1 MSTLFGKERSQ
12 YTGQVKK
19 YTSLFGSLF
28 SDLYIT
34 RKSGD
39 LRKDHVRVPIRF
51 GHGQIRNK
59 SDLPND
65 NLRTGLVLPAMAF
78 ELQSLAKDT
87 TRMVNQNNRI
97 RSGVP
102 EIGNFNEKFSKS
114 PVPYNITYRMGIR
127 TNSIED
133 MLMILEQIIS
143 VFNPQVSIHVIDNND
158 MAIERDITVVLTSDV
173 YDFIDNYEH
182 SMEETRIIQVDL
194 DFVVKG
200 YMYKFEEIKPVLLS
214 VKVDPD
220 VGDYGFT
227 EAKNTTEGYV
237 QQAAT
242 DNIGN
247 LLSGATQGG

>member
-1 MSTLFGKERSQ
+1 MSTLFGKGRAQ
-12 YTGQVKK
+12 YTGQVRK

-28 SDLYIT
+28 SELYIT

-39 LRKDHVRVPIRF
+39 LRKDHVKVPIRY
-51 GHGQIRNK
+51 GPGQIRNK
-59 SDLPND
+59 TTLPND
-65 NLRTGLVLPAMAF
+65 NVRTGLVFPAIAF
-78 ELQSLAKDT
+78 ELQSLQKDT
-87 TRMVNQNNRI
+87 TRMTNQNNRI

-102 EIGNFNEKFSKS
+102 EIGDFNEKFAKS
-114 PVPYNITYRMGIR
+114 PVPYNITYRMSIR
-127 TNSIED
+127 TVNIED

-182 SMEETRIIQVDL
+182 SMEETRFIQVDL

-200 YMYKFEEIKPVLLS
+200 YMYKFEEVKPVLIT
-214 VKVDPD
+214 VKVNPD

-227 EAKNTTEGYV
+227 DVQDTTEGFV
-237 QQAAT
+237 QGAVEN
-242 DNIGN
+242 NIGN